1 MAKDYGMITLK
12 AYIDALDSDNT
23 VSVAQSEIE
32 EKVEKYLL
40 NVQRAKTN
48 ALIIESLLS

>member
-1 MAKDYGMITLK
+1 MKNYEMITLND
-12 AYIDALDSDNT
+12 YIENLENAKCT
-23 VSVAQSEIE
+23 TVAQKDIE

-48 ALIIESLLS
+48 AKVIEALLA